1 MVRQLCEIYV
11 DAKDKMEKHIKL
23 LFELKE
29 LPETFMGLQMET
41 AIVNNGTRYYVMAVT
56 PTRLYS
62 FTGIGSLESV
72 FASYVDRTVHFMEL
86 PGDIPNRISKQ
97 IVEELVFDQTPDAV
111 LRGISGLC
119 SDASAGLFYAYDQ
132 NSIFQAV
139 KYTT

>member
-1 MVRQLCEIYV
+1 MILFVDYAASTKEVILGTQSGQLYEIYV

-29 LPETFMGLQMET
+29 LPETFMGVQMET
-41 AIVNNGTRYYVMAVT
+41 ASVNNGTRYYVMAVT

-86 PGDIPNRISKQ
+86 PGDIPNR
-97 IVEELVFDQTPDAV
+97 
-111 LRGISGLC
+111 
-119 SDASAGLFYAYDQ
+119 
-132 NSIFQAV
+132 
-139 KYTT
+139 